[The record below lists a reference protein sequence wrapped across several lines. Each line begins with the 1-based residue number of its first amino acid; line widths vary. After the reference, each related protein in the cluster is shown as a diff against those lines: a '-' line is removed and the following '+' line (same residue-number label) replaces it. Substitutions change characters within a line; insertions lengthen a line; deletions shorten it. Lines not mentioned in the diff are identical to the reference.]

1 MFFPSVQNCCMYD
14 FIMYTYTNIYS
25 SYTYI
30 LQMVYNSEAATRGV
44 L

>member
-1 MFFPSVQNCCMYD
+1 MHTD
-14 FIMYTYTNIYS
+14 INIYS

-30 LQMVYNSEAATRGV
+30 LQIVYNSEAATGGV